1 MKLFALLSAYIALFL
16 VAAPAGAGEAPT
28 SFPSLEQPVRTVL
41 AVAELGPGTELP
53 QFSNCGRQDGDVIT
67 ICMDPP
73 PFWIKATILETVF
86 GAALPPALY
95 LSTTSHY
102 GVRDYSNGAYLIA
115 IKTDGKQF
123 IMPKYAHLELVR
135 NKQGDLYFFLR
146 SPHPAWWLP
155 CNVSSLREEID
166 SRDFDHLQENAG
178 VDVGTYSVTK
188 FPELFRVTGKR
199 AVPRFGVA
207 INRLREHLA
216 MNAVQAEELA
226 CNPAI

>member
-1 MKLFALLSAYIALFL
+1 MKQFALLSAVFALL
-16 VAAPAGAGEAPT
+16 LAAAAARAGDAPT
-28 SFPSLEQPVRTVL
+28 SFPSLDQPVRTAL
-41 AVAELGPGTELP
+41 AVAQLGPGTALP
-53 QFSNCGRQDGDVIT
+53 QFSECGQHGDRITVCIDG
-67 ICMDPP
+67 P
-73 PFWIKATILETVF
+73 PFWTEATVLATVF
-86 GAALPPALY
+86 GIALPPTLY
-95 LSTTSHY
+95 LATTSHY
-102 GVRDYSNGAYLIA
+102 GVRDYLNRPYLVA

-135 NKQGDLYFFLR
+135 NKQGDLYFLLR

-155 CNVSSLREEID
+155 CNVNSLREEID
-166 SRDFDHLQENAG
+166 SRDFDHFQENTG
-178 VDVGTYSVTK
+178 IDVGTYSVTK